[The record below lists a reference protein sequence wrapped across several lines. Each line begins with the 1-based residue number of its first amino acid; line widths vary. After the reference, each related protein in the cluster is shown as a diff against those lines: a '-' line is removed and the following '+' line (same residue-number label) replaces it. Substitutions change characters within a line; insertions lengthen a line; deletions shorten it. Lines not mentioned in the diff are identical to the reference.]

1 VATVALAVLDLID
14 DPDLLRSVRDHGARL
29 AEELPTI
36 DGVNE
41 IRGRGLML
49 GIGLADRIDANALAT
64 SLLGAGLIVNVP
76 EPGTLRLL
84 PPLIIGVEEV
94 DEAVRIL
101 RETMEG

>member
-1 VATVALAVLDLID
+1 
-14 DPDLLRSVRDHGARL
+14 
-29 AEELPTI
+29 
-36 DGVNE
+36 VNE